1 MREAADKAVCILRAI
16 PGVKSVVALDAVQK
30 QNVVGLETLSEKSRS
45 LPVRNL
51 GVSLMAQREMCL
63 VLLKTA
69 VFRAPRA
76 PSVYLVEERGDV
88 AEGISDHLLV
98 VAGKVYTIVGEEL
111 TKSLEEY
118 SEPTLFLEGSF
129 VIFPARRSGPA
140 VPCFFLLPPL
150 PFPELDAVREQLGIC
165 EVSSISP
172 SLAADAYLREV
183 FDFPLSNS
191 FATLLV
197 GFDFCPP

>member
-1 MREAADKAVCILRAI
+1 
-16 PGVKSVVALDAVQK
+16 
-30 QNVVGLETLSEKSRS
+30 
-45 LPVRNL
+45 
-51 GVSLMAQREMCL
+51 MAQRVMCL

-69 VFRAPRA
+69 DFRAPKA
-76 PSVYLVEERGDV
+76 PSVYLVEEKGV
-88 AEGISDHLLV
+88 AADDISDHVLV
-98 VAGKVYTIVGEEL
+98 VAGQAYTIVGEEL

-118 SEPTLFLEGSF
+118 SEPTIPLEGSF
-129 VIFPARRSGPA
+129 VIFPARRSEPA